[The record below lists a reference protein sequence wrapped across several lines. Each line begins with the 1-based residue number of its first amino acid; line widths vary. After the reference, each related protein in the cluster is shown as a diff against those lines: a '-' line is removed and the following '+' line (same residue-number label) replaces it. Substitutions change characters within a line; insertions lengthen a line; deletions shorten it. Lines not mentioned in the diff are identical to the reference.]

1 MRNVLL
7 FALLTTALMLA
18 GCSSAESFVKPG
30 YDFSKVDKV
39 AVIDVQGDTKNEVVK
54 TQIADFFNM
63 QLLKKGYTPVER
75 AHIQAILKE
84 QEFQGSE
91 LTSQT
96 GVQRAGEILNVPVAM
111 LVTIPRFGEEIS
123 VNAKMTEIE
132 TGSIIWMAS
141 NTGSTGRTLG
151 TILGAAVGVGVGV
164 AASGEDDRLL
174 GGVVG
179 GVAGG
184 VLGRALSPQAEK
196 HVRKMVGEMCE
207 SLPARAGGK

>member
-1 MRNVLL
+1 MRTVLL
-7 FALLTTALMLA
+7 LALLTTASMLT
-18 GCSSAESFVKPG
+18 GCSSVESFVKPG

-54 TQIADFFNM
+54 DQIADFFNM

-75 AHIQAILKE
+75 SHIQALLKE

-96 GVQRAGEILNVPVAM
+96 GVQRAGQILNVPVAM

-123 VNAKMTEIE
+123 VNAKMTEVE

-141 NTGSTGRTLG
+141 DTGSTGRTLG
-151 TILGAAVGVGVGV
+151 TILGAAIGVGAGV
-164 AASGEDDRLL
+164 AVSGEDDRVL
-174 GGVVG
+174 GGVLG

-184 VLGRALSPQAEK
+184 VVGRALSPQAEK

-207 SLPARAGGK
+207 SLPPRIPGK